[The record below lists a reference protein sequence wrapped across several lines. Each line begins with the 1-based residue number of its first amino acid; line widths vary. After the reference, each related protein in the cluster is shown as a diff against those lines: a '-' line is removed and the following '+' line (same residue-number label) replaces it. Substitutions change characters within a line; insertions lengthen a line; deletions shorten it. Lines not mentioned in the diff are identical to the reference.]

1 MKKIITVILAVILC
15 CAPLCACSTDF
26 SEEIN
31 EGMDGLYE
39 TLYNALELFFKQ
51 PGVDSDSDSDAENN
65 EKEPN
70 EGEEPNEGGSGDN
83 GGNNNGG
90 DVGGEN
96 EDNNGG
102 SEGGDVIP
110 EQKYEI
116 GTQVGQKL
124 PSYSVQIFDE
134 NGVSDEYI
142 DPSALGKVTVIN
154 FWGTWC
160 PPCVNELPEF
170 SEVAS
175 EYKENVTIVAIH
187 SVQNFTTNAV
197 SHIQN
202 NFSDSEIIFARD
214 VDLGEGISY
223 YDECYEAF
231 GGNGYY
237 PYTIILDENG
247 VITYAKEGA
256 LSEFQLKVQLE
267 LALGN

>member
-1 MKKIITVILAVILC
+1 MKKFLVTILAVILC

-26 SEEIN
+26 GAQIDET
-31 EGMDGLYE
+31 MDGLYQ
-39 TLYNALELFFKQ
+39 TLYSSLELFFK
-51 PGVDSDSDSDAENN
+51 DANAPQKDDTDKNESEN
-65 EKEPN
+65 EV
-70 EGEEPNEGGSGDN
+70 
-83 GGNNNGG
+83 NN
-90 DVGGEN
+90 GEN
-96 EDNNGG
+96 ENV
-102 SEGGDVIP
+102 GGDEEKP
-110 EQKYEI
+110 EPEEPKYEI

-124 PSYSVQIFDE
+124 PSYTVQIFDE
-134 NGVSDEYI
+134 NGISQEKI

-160 PPCVNELPEF
+160 PPCVGELPEF

-175 EYKENVTIVAIH
+175 EYKDRVTIVAIH
-187 SVQNFTTNAV
+187 SVQNFTVNAV

-202 NFSDSEIIFARD
+202 NFADSDIIFAMD
-214 VDLGEGISY
+214 ENSGEGITY

-237 PYTIILDENG
+237 PYTIILNENG

-256 LSEFQLKVQLE
+256 LTKAQLISKLD